1 MLEQNL
7 LRYQTLMMSG
17 AYKHIFI
24 LHATRPQHFSTPRVN
39 FKSYYVI
46 NYMEPRGDA
55 QLHIIMTSNLMDKAI
70 SYAMFMFT
78 FTL

>member
-1 MLEQNL
+1 
-7 LRYQTLMMSG
+7 
-17 AYKHIFI
+17 
-24 LHATRPQHFSTPRVN
+24 
-39 FKSYYVI
+39 
-46 NYMEPRGDA
+46 MEPRGDA